1 MGSKPEPPVSG
12 SSGAAEALAVAL
24 AEAEALAVAL
34 AEAEALGLAY
44 FLY

>member
-1 MGSKPEPPVSG
+1 MGSKLEPPVSG
-12 SSGAAEALAVAL
+12 STDAAEALAVAL
-24 AEAEALAVAL
+24 AVALAEAL